1 MPRFRPVTFALVAAL
16 VHGQALAQSANVAF
30 GARDHD
36 SDLPVEVSSDQ
47 LSIDQDTGVVVFEGN
62 VVAVQGE
69 LRLTARTVRVEYTDV
84 EPRKIEQILASGGV
98 TLVSGAEA
106 AEAKDAIYSVADRS
120 VVMTGD
126 VLLTQ
131 ARATVSGDRLVVDLE
146 NGTGVMEGRVRTI
159 LRTGEN

>member
-1 MPRFRPVTFALVAAL
+1 MSRLRPVTFALVAAL

-30 GARDHD
+30 GARNHD
-36 SDLPVEVSSDQ
+36 PDLPVEVSSDQ

-69 LRLTARTVRVEYTDV
+69 LRLSARTVRVVYTDV

>member
-69 LRLTARTVRVEYTDV
+69 LRLSARTVRVEYTDV
-84 EPRKIEQILASGGV
+84 EPHKIEQILASGGV

-159 LRTGEN
+159 LRSGEN